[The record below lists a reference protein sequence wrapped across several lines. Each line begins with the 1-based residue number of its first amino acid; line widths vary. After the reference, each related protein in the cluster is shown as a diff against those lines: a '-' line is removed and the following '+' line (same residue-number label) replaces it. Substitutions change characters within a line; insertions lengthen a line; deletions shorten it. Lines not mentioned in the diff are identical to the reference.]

1 MKKKTE
7 KGYKRVSLKMAV
19 LFVSIFLS
27 GCQRG
32 NTVPIVEDAD
42 SGMISESS
50 STKTEDITESDL
62 ALDNRKEEEEVSI
75 VTARYEQDKILITYP
90 QFEEIEKDLSIEKIN
105 EQIKQDALKILEFYE
120 VIKEDTLEVSY
131 EIKGSFKTDI
141 SIVYKGY
148 YLKKG
153 ASYPINIIYTSN
165 LELKDVS
172 RYNLAERVDLEQMA
186 QNIVD
191 GKYQIVEKDKREFS
205 EAIEQE
211 IMRYTKEDW
220 IENLKK
226 TDFRETSYEAYPEWF
241 SYWEWKGEERIDYFI
256 IPVIH
261 ALGDYVIIQVEG
273 EDLKE

>member
-32 NTVPIVEDAD
+32 SAVPIVEDAD
-42 SGMISESS
+42 SEMISESS
-50 STKTEDITESDL
+50 STSTEDRRESDL
-62 ALDNRKEEEEVSI
+62 VLDDKEEDSI
-75 VTARYEQDKILITYP
+75 VTERYEQDKILIAYP
-90 QFEEIEKDLSIEKIN
+90 QFEKIEKELSAEKIN

-153 ASYPINIIYTSN
+153 DSYPINIIYTSN
-165 LELKDVS
+165 LELKNAS
-172 RYNLAERVDLEQMA
+172 RHNLADRVDLEQMA

-211 IMRYTKEDW
+211 IMRYTKEEW

-241 SYWEWKGEERIDYFI
+241 SYWEWKGKERIDYFI
-256 IPVIH
+256 IPMIH

-273 EDLKE
+273 EELKE